1 MDNLLVTLVLFPL
14 AAYVIGSTPFGVI
27 IARAHGKDLRS
38 AGSGNVG
45 ATNVARVMGRRWG
58 YTCFVLEVSKGLGP
72 VALEGHLLGTFDG
85 DATPLQQA
93 SLLSVGFAVV
103 MGHVL
108 SFWLKFRGGKGVAT
122 SLGMVLGMWPYFT
135 LAGLVALGVWTV
147 VTLVS
152 RYVSLG
158 SIVAAVAF
166 GPLFIAFNLQRWR
179 QLWPLLAFAAVIVGM
194 IVIRHRSN
202 ITRLLAGTENK
213 IGTRKHAGDAEGRE
227 QSEPDA

>member
-1 MDNLLVTLVLFPL
+1 MADNPLVMLVLFPL

-27 IARAHGKDLRS
+27 IARACGVDLRS

-45 ATNVARVMGRRWG
+45 ATNVGRVMGRRWG
-58 YTCFVLEVSKGLGP
+58 YLCFMLDVSKGLVP
-72 VALEGHLLGTFDG
+72 VVAAGYLLGTFDG
-85 DATPLQQA
+85 QATQLQQA

-103 MGHVL
+103 LGHVL

-135 LAGLVALGVWTV
+135 LAGLVALGVWIV
-147 VTLVS
+147 VTLAS

-158 SIVAAVAF
+158 SIVAALAF
-166 GPLFIAFNLQRWR
+166 GPLFIAFNFSRWR
-179 QLWPLLAFAAVIVGM
+179 QLLPLLAFAAVIVGM

-202 ITRLLAGTENK
+202 IARLLAGTENK
-213 IGTRKHAGDAEGRE
+213 IGAGK
-227 QSEPDA
+227 